1 MTSREILN
9 REIERIQSRLKVLD
23 LMVSRPNAN
32 VNEFRKEIQNI
43 EDKLANLK
51 SIISREQ
58 FSDNEI
64 NPIR

>member
-32 VNEFRKEIQNI
+32 VNNFREEIKNI

>member
-23 LMVSRPNAN
+23 LMVSRPNAD
-32 VNEFRKEIQNI
+32 VGAFRNEIKNI

-51 SIISREQ
+51 SIISREK
-58 FSDNEI
+58 FSDSEI